1 MFVDEVVLRVA
12 SGLDIAS
19 LSHARQRHQECNGIT
34 TTELTMKKVS
44 RAMSRALEA
53 RCEMRPPSRVNDT
66 YSGPGSAGVLQ
77 SPVVWPPD
85 RSPARVRCGHI
96 GNGIACFRQTEY
108 RRIRASCLSCIYRVQ
123 YSYIIPERRTRYK
136 KRISRGIIQPRF

>member
-66 YSGPGSAGVLQ
+66 HTLVRAQPECFRVQCVAARPVPSACA
-77 SPVVWPPD
+77 VWPY
-85 RSPARVRCGHI
+85 
-96 GNGIACFRQTEY
+96 RQ
-108 RRIRASCLSCIYRVQ
+108 RHRM
-123 YSYIIPERRTRYK
+123 
-136 KRISRGIIQPRF
+136 F